1 MEEYKPI
8 VIPEE
13 TPAEATH
20 KDNAQTS
27 LIFGILSAVLAWMP
41 VLSIL
46 AIIFGAMAVS
56 RANKNKKL
64 AQDGGFQE
72 NGMNVAAFVTGLV
85 GIIAGAFMTL
95 LYVLAV
101 VCLVL
106 FTVGVVQY
114 GAPYLSMLLG

>member
-8 VIPEE
+8 VV
-13 TPAEATH
+13 PAETSLEGTH
-20 KDNAQTS
+20 KDNAQTAM
-27 LIFGILSAVLAWMP
+27 IFGILSAALAWVP
-41 VLSIL
+41 LLSIL

-64 AQDGGFQE
+64 AQDGGFKE

-95 LYVLAV
+95 VYALAI

-106 FTVGVVQY
+106 FTVGVVEY
-114 GAPYLSMLLG
+114 GAPYLSMLG